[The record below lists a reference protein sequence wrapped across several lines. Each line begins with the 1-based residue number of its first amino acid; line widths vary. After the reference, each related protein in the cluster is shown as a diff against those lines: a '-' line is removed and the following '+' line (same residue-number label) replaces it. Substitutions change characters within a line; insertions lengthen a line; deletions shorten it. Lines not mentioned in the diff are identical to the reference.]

1 MGKKIDLEIITPSKV
16 FYKGKVKLVTVRTL
30 SGEEGFMAGHSWAVK
45 LLAVGELRIQES
57 EAKEYKL
64 AAVSGGYIDVK
75 DSIIIFTDAAEWAED
90 IDMKKALSEKARA
103 EDWLTRNA
111 DENPL
116 YVERA
121 RIAIQKSITRMNV
134 SQGGS
139 RSKR

>member
-75 DSIIIFTDAAEWAED
+75 DSIIIFTDTAEWAED
-90 IDMKKALSEKARA
+90 IDMKKAM
-103 EDWLTRNA
+103 TRLA
-111 DENPL
+111 FRCAGRD
-116 YVERA
+116 
-121 RIAIQKSITRMNV
+121 SCTRMPCTPA
-134 SQGGS
+134 SALS
-139 RSKR
+139 AAMRSSSALSGRLAG

>member
-1 MGKKIDLEIITPSKV
+1 MPLTVITIKNVPQS
-16 FYKGKVKLVTVRTL
+16 
-30 SGEEGFMAGHSWAVK
+30 
-45 LLAVGELRIQES
+45 LR
-57 EAKEYKL
+57 
-64 AAVSGGYIDVK
+64 
-75 DSIIIFTDAAEWAED
+75 EWAED

>member
-1 MGKKIDLEIITPSKV
+1 MLFRS
-16 FYKGKVKLVTVRTL
+16 
-30 SGEEGFMAGHSWAVK
+30 
-45 LLAVGELRIQES
+45 
-57 EAKEYKL
+57 YKL